1 MNADVYKSM
10 IARFFTILPGPAC
23 DVEAKISEDVDT
35 LSLLL

>member
-10 IARFFTILPGPAC
+10 IARFFTFLPAPAC